1 MLRDCFSDESD
12 EENEETTTV
21 SSSGSEET
29 TANWRKRG
37 FKRKRIKR
45 PRSSPGGTMGTDIQR
60 NAPLL
65 RRFFSSSWNCGTP
78 SGSFPQNRIKQFFR
92 HFSDNSFKLNK
103 LNILTLQRL
112 QKLQQKCIASSV
124 KKGTLLRTS
133 YLERMR
139 KTMWRISP
147 QKTSSLPSVLLRDPR
162 IL

>member
-1 MLRDCFSDESD
+1 MRKRQQFRLRRRRR
-12 EENEETTTV
+12 TG
-21 SSSGSEET
+21 GSE
-29 TANWRKRG
+29 ASRG
-37 FKRKRIKR
+37 RGSRGQGPAQVGRWGRTFSEMLLCCAASFH
-45 PRSSPGGTMGTDIQR
+45 PVGTVT
-60 NAPLL
+60 
-65 RRFFSSSWNCGTP
+65 
-78 SGSFPQNRIKQFFR
+78 GSFPQNRIKQFFR

-139 KTMWRISP
+139 KTMWTISP
-147 QKTSSLPSVLLRDPR
+147 QKTSSLPSALLRDLR

>member
-1 MLRDCFSDESD
+1 MSPTRRMRRQRQFRAVAPRRQRPTGGSAASRGRGSRGQGPAQVGRWGRTFSEMLLCCAASFHPVG
-12 EENEETTTV
+12 TV
-21 SSSGSEET
+21 G
-29 TANWRKRG
+29 R
-37 FKRKRIKR
+37 
-45 PRSSPGGTMGTDIQR
+45 
-60 NAPLL
+60 
-65 RRFFSSSWNCGTP
+65 
-78 SGSFPQNRIKQFFR
+78 SFPQNRIKQFFR

-139 KTMWRISP
+139 KTMWTISP

>member
-1 MLRDCFSDESD
+1 MSPTRRMRRQRQFRAVPPRRQRPTGGSAASRGRGSRGQGPAQVGRWGRTFSEMLLCCAASFHPVG
-12 EENEETTTV
+12 TV
-21 SSSGSEET
+21 G
-29 TANWRKRG
+29 R
-37 FKRKRIKR
+37 
-45 PRSSPGGTMGTDIQR
+45 
-60 NAPLL
+60 
-65 RRFFSSSWNCGTP
+65 
-78 SGSFPQNRIKQFFR
+78 SFPQNRIKQFFR

-139 KTMWRISP
+139 KTMWTISP

>member
-1 MLRDCFSDESD
+1 MRPTRRMRRQRQFRARRRQRPTGGSAASRGRGSRGQGPAQVGRWGRTFSEMLLCCAASFHPVG
-12 EENEETTTV
+12 TV
-21 SSSGSEET
+21 T
-29 TANWRKRG
+29 
-37 FKRKRIKR
+37 
-45 PRSSPGGTMGTDIQR
+45 
-60 NAPLL
+60 
-65 RRFFSSSWNCGTP
+65 
-78 SGSFPQNRIKQFFR
+78 GSFPQNRIKQFFR

-139 KTMWRISP
+139 KTMWTISP
-147 QKTSSLPSVLLRDPR
+147 QKTSSLPSALLRDLR

>member
-1 MLRDCFSDESD
+1 MRKRQQFLAAARRRRR
-12 EENEETTTV
+12 TG
-21 SSSGSEET
+21 GSE
-29 TANWRKRG
+29 ASRG
-37 FKRKRIKR
+37 RGSRGQGPAQRRRADQVGRWGRTFSEMLLCCAASFH
-45 PRSSPGGTMGTDIQR
+45 PVGTVGR
-60 NAPLL
+60 
-65 RRFFSSSWNCGTP
+65 
-78 SGSFPQNRIKQFFR
+78 SFPQNRIKQFFR

-139 KTMWRISP
+139 KTMWTISP
-147 QKTSSLPSVLLRDPR
+147 QKTSSLPSALLRDPR